1 MSRHIPVSITKMSGA
16 GNTFS
21 LIDARVGSAWKEFE
35 LKLGM
40 SRRTF
45 AKMVCD
51 RVLGV
56 GTDGLLFIESGTG
69 GADFT
74 WDFYNSDGSSAEMC
88 GNAARC
94 AARFC
99 HENLNVAVSSKIRF
113 QTGAGLIVAEILEQG
128 KIRVTMPEARILNK
142 QMELRTKS
150 SATEKFAYV
159 NTGVP
164 HLVQKIH
171 NIADSAALKD
181 MAKEVRAHPDLLPAG
196 ANVTFYAET
205 SLGKINAVTFE
216 RGVEDYT
223 LACGTGAVAAA
234 LIYSQERALTKV
246 QVQMPGGMIQ
256 VHFASGDPHPLLIGD
271 AVFVGDFKYNFEV
284 VK

>member
-1 MSRHIPVSITKMSGA
+1 MNRHIPVSITKMSGA

-21 LIDARVGSAWKEFE
+21 LIDARAGSAWESFE
-35 LKLGM
+35 KKLGM

-45 AKMVCD
+45 AKLVCD

-56 GTDGLLFIESGTG
+56 GTDGLLFIQSGSS

-94 AARFC
+94 AARYC
-99 HENLNVAVSSKIRF
+99 QENLNAENSSKIRF
-113 QTGAGLIVAEILEQG
+113 QTEAGLVVTEILEQG
-128 KIRVTMPEARILNK
+128 KIRVRMPEARILNK
-142 QMELRTKS
+142 QLELKTKS
-150 SATEKFAYV
+150 SATEEFAYV

-171 NIADSAALKD
+171 NISDSVALKD
-181 MAKEVRAHPDLLPAG
+181 MAKEVRSHPDLMPAG
-196 ANVTFYAET
+196 SNVTFYAEAA
-205 SLGKINAVTFE
+205 LGEINAVTFE
-216 RGVEDYT
+216 RGVEDFT

-234 LIYSQERALTKV
+234 LIYSEESAQTNV
-246 QVQMPGGMIQ
+246 QVQMPGGVMQ
-256 VHFASGDPHPLLIGD
+256 VHFTPGDSHPLMTGD
-271 AVFVGDFKYNFEV
+271 AVFVGDFKYNLEV